1 MPIFGIGFKVGRL
14 DLFADKLGIFRDQIT
29 FQELQ
34 IAFCLLLWELL
45 ALDLLFQDVEQ
56 MDRVCRH
63 FYMIEVEHAGEDL
76 KRKTRRQTVHPFI
89 DTGVVTIFLIR
100 LGFGIGVFQT
110 FAIINPHL

>member
-1 MPIFGIGFKVGRL
+1 
-14 DLFADKLGIFRDQIT
+14 
-29 FQELQ
+29 
-34 IAFCLLLWELL
+34 
-45 ALDLLFQDVEQ
+45 

-100 LGFGIGVFQT
+100 LGFGIGVFSD
-110 FAIINPHL
+110 FRHHKPASLNKCWSFLAL